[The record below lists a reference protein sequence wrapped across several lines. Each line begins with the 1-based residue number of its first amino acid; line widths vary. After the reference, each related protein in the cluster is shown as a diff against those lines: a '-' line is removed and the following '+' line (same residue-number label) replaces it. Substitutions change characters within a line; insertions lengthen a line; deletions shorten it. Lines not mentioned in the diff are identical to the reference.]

1 MKTLDIQ
8 LLQQMLDEGYVTT
21 QKHPHADLYIYN
33 YTAAAQYEKKWNEIT
48 LQCRGLIMD
57 KNYQIVARP
66 FCKFFNLEEHAGKCL
81 PDTAFDVYE
90 KMDGSLGIL
99 YWLNDDAYIATR
111 GSFASEQALKGT
123 AILNKKY
130 TDILHTLDKSLTYLF
145 EIIYPENRIV
155 LDYGGME
162 DLVLLAV
169 IDTQSGSEMNYDMAY
184 FPIAKKYDGV
194 RDIYTLSK
202 NEEQNKEGFVIRFAN
217 GMRVKV
223 KFAEYLRI
231 HKIVTMVSS
240 TTVWEYLKDEL
251 PFDELLDKVP
261 DEFYTWVKATKEI
274 LTGSYEV
281 IEAICKSEYKELETE
296 KETAM
301 YFLSCT
307 YPSILFSMLR
317 KRNYH
322 QQIWK
327 MVKPTF
333 SKPFSNASLFTQNN
347 Q

>member
-1 MKTLDIQ
+1 MKTKDIQ

-33 YTAAAQYEKKWNEIT
+33 YTAAAQYEKKWNAIT

-66 FCKFFNLEEHAGKCL
+66 FAKFFNLEEHAGQSL
-81 PDTAFDVYE
+81 PDTAFDVFE
-90 KMDGSLGIL
+90 KLDGSLGIL
-99 YWLNDDAYIATR
+99 YWLNNEAYIASR
-111 GSFASEQALKGT
+111 GSFGSEQALKGT
-123 AILNKKY
+123 EILNKKY
-130 TDILHTLDKSLTYLF
+130 IHILHTLDKSLTYLF

-169 IDTQSGSEMNYDMAY
+169 IDTQSGTEMNYDTAH
-184 FPIAKKYDGV
+184 FPVAKKYDGV

-202 NEEQNKEGFVIRFAN
+202 NEEQNKEGYVIRFAN

-231 HKIVTMVSS
+231 HKIVTMVST
-240 TTVWEYLKDEL
+240 TTVWEYLKDER

-281 IEAICKSEYKELETE
+281 IEAICKQEYKELETE
-296 KETAM
+296 KETAL
-301 YFLSCT
+301 YFFTCT
-307 YPSILFSMLR
+307 YPTILFSMLR
-317 KRNYH
+317 KKNYQ

-327 MVKPTF
+327 MVKPKF
-333 SKPFSNASLFTQNN
+333 SKPFSNALQFTQND